1 MSHTE
6 AASLLPQQ
14 KPRPQGQVPPQP
26 LAQPPATGA
35 VAATRHRRHANPFT
49 VRGPVAV
56 PSWDSVFGRRAPLA
70 VDVGCGPGL
79 FVVELARARPD
90 LNVVGLEIRQHL
102 VEATLQAARA
112 AELGNA
118 HALVANANL
127 HLGALFAPNSV
138 AQISFNFPDPW
149 YKKRH
154 HKRRVLNAALLAD
167 LLPQLRPG
175 AQVHAMT
182 DYEPLAVQMQQTLQL
197 CSALRCA
204 HPTPFCADST
214 TGLPSE
220 REKTHL
226 SRGQPIYRLLFVKQD

>member
-1 MSHTE
+1 MSHME
-6 AASLLPQQ
+6 AVLP
-14 KPRPQGQVPPQP
+14 PQMPEQVELAPEQPQP
-26 LAQPPATGA
+26 LGNRPT
-35 VAATRHRRHANPFT
+35 AATRHRRHANPFT

-56 PSWDSVFGRRAPLA
+56 PSWEGIFGRRAPLA

-79 FVVELARARPD
+79 FVEELARARPD
-90 LNVVGLEIRQHL
+90 LDVVGLEIRQHL
-102 VEATLQAARA
+102 VEATLQAVRSAS
-112 AELGNA
+112 LGNA

-127 HLGALFAPNSV
+127 HLGALFEPNSL

-154 HKRRVLNAALLAD
+154 HKRRVLTLALLAE
-167 LLPQLRPG
+167 LLPKLRPG

-182 DYEPLAVQMQQTLQL
+182 DYEPLAQQMQQILQQ

-204 HPTPFCADST
+204 HPTPFCAQST
-214 TGLPSE
+214 TGLTSE

-226 SRGQPIYRLLFVKQD
+226 HRGQPIYRLLFVKQG